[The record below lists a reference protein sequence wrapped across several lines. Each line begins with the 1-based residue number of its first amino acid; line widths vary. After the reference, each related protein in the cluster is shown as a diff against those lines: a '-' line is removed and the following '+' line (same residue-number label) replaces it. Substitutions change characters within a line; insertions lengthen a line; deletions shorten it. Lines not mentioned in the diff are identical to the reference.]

1 LTCIYI
7 KIALYSATAIKY
19 TVNIEQLIDQGNQH
33 RADGAYEQALQCYAT
48 AFVADRNSASAFNN
62 YGNVL
67 REMGYPRRAV
77 PFIESAIDLAPANI
91 TAQFNLAV
99 CLLLMGDYGRGW
111 PQYETRWHYEHL
123 AGTMPRWSQP
133 RWQGEDLQ
141 GKTIL
146 VVGEQGHGD
155 NIQFVRFADQLRA
168 QGAQVKLQVTDGLV
182 ELLAAQNRF
191 AWTGGY
197 NSDPGAFDFW
207 TPIMSIPGVLN
218 IGLDQ
223 LPAPQTYIAA
233 DHQKVRDWAQRLGP
247 KTRMRV
253 GFCWSGRRDSWLN
266 QHKAV
271 PFESMCELIH
281 RNPEYQ
287 WINLQIDAE
296 PEQEAVL
303 ESLGVSR
310 YPGTVQSFA
319 DTAALMQ
326 HLDVVVGVDTA
337 VSHLAAATGRPT
349 WIMLNR
355 YSTDWR
361 WLLERSDSPWY
372 PTVRLFRQPNYGEW
386 RPVLDQVTKFL
397 GWFKI

>member
-1 LTCIYI
+1 
-7 KIALYSATAIKY
+7 
-19 TVNIEQLIDQGNQH
+19 VNIEQLIDQGNQH

-77 PFIESAIDLAPANI
+77 PFLEAAIDLAPNNV

-111 PQYETRWHYEHL
+111 PAYETRWNYEHL
-123 AGTMPRWSQP
+123 AGTMPQWQQP

-141 GKTIL
+141 GKTVLI
-146 VVGEQGHGD
+146 VGEQGHGD
-155 NIQFVRFADQLRA
+155 NIQFVRFVDQLRS
-168 QGAQVKLQVTDGLV
+168 QGARVKLQVTDGLV

-197 NSDPGAFDFW
+197 NDDPGDFDFW
-207 TPIMSIPGVLN
+207 VPIMSIPGVLN
-218 IGLDQ
+218 IGLGQ
-223 LPAPQTYIAA
+223 LPAPQNYIVADAA
-233 DHQKVRDWAQRLGP
+233 RVREWSQRLGA
-247 KTRMRV
+247 KTRMRI

-266 QHKAV
+266 QHKAL
-271 PFESMCELIH
+271 PFDDICKLIG
-281 RNPEYQ
+281 RSPEHQ
-287 WINLQIDAE
+287 WINLQIDADA
-296 PEQEAVL
+296 EQEARL

-361 WLLERSDSPWY
+361 WLLDRSDSPWY
-372 PTVRLFRQPNYGEW
+372 PTVRLFRQTNYGEW
-386 RPVLDQVTKFL
+386 SPVLDQVTKFL